1 MVWQLLIFAGGLG
14 LLYLGAEWLIR
25 GAVSLAL
32 KYGIRRLI
40 VGITVVAL
48 GTSMPE
54 FVVNFFAA
62 ISHEDGIALGNVVG
76 SNICNIALILG
87 ASALILPLRVARAT
101 LRKEYSIM
109 MAVMVVFY
117 LMALDG
123 LISQLDGFIL
133 LLGLAA
139 FLVYLI
145 IDSKRDAQKIAPQ
158 DIPDLE
164 RKDLSAPAYK
174 KVILLIGGMIL
185 LAVGARLMVYS
196 AVNIASGLGVSSI
209 VIGLTVVAIG
219 TSLPE
224 LAASLVSVLKKDPDM
239 SMGNVLGSN
248 LLNVLFVIGFVAMIH
263 PLTVEPEA
271 LSVHFPVMLGFG
283 ALLLPLAWTR
293 FQITRLEGGVLLTG
307 FVGYMVYLV
316 LPFSQ
321 RDHRAWDATRFA
333 YCVGAPH
340 NTQ

>member
-1 MVWQLLIFAGGLG
+1 MIWQLLIFAGGLG

-25 GAVSLAL
+25 GAASLAL
-32 KYGIRRLI
+32 KYGIRRLV

-62 ISHEDGIALGNVVG
+62 LSRQDGLALGNVVG

-87 ASALILPLRVARAT
+87 ASALILPLTVSRNT
-101 LRKEYSIM
+101 LRKEYVIM
-109 MAVMVVFY
+109 MGVMVLFY

-123 LISQLDGFIL
+123 VISQVDGFFLI
-133 LLGLAA
+133 LGLVA
-139 FLVYLI
+139 FLVFLV
-145 IDSKRDAQKIAPQ
+145 IDCKRHAQKLPTEEIS
-158 DIPDLE
+158 DFE

-174 KVILLIGGMIL
+174 KITLLISGIVL

-196 AVNIASGLGVSSI
+196 AVNIAEWLGVSSM

-224 LAASLVSVLKKDPDM
+224 LAASLMSALKKDPDM

-248 LLNVLFVIGFVAMIH
+248 LLNVLFVIGFVSVIH
-263 PLTVEPEA
+263 PLSVETES
-271 LSVHFPVMLGFG
+271 LSVHFPVMLGFCV
-283 ALLLPLAWTR
+283 LLLPLAWTSYR
-293 FQITRLEGGVLLTG
+293 ITRLEGGVLLTG

-316 LPFSQ
+316 LPYLS
-321 RDHRAWDATRFA
+321 A
-333 YCVGAPH
+333 
-340 NTQ
+340 